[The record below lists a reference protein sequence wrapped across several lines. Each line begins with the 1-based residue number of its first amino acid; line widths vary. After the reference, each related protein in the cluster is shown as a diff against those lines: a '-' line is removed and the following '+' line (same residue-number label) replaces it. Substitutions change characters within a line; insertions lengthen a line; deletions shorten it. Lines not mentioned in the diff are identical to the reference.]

1 MVRYSLEQFRQLRQ
15 SLAELPPRETSMSAI
30 AVIALL
36 ADDIRALK
44 ARGYTNAMV
53 AEMLTARGI
62 PISHATLRTYLSR
75 IGRTRPPKR
84 KPKADVAGKTPASSG
99 PPPTHPVSSGRF
111 AVRPDTEDL

>member
-1 MVRYSLEQFRQLRQ
+1 MARYSLEQFRQLRQ
-15 SLAELPPRETSMSAI
+15 SLAELPPRETNMSAI

-53 AEMLTARGI
+53 ADMLTARGI

-75 IGRTRPPKR
+75 IGRGPKR
-84 KPKADVAGKTPASSG
+84 KGAGKASAGSAPTPK
-99 PPPTHPVSSGRF
+99 PQTPIRRF
-111 AVRPDTEDL
+111 AVRPDTEDI